1 MSKVVKSVV
10 CLGLLIMVISLSYG
24 NAKADK
30 LSDIRQLIHMT
41 GGGELGVQIINQM
54 ISQYRQTMPNVPAKF
69 WDKFM
74 QEINPEG
81 LVELMV
87 PIYDRHFTQQ
97 DITELIKFYQSP
109 LGVKLIQKLPA
120 ITQESFQAG
129 QEWGEKLGERVIEK
143 LQAEGY
149 QTRR

>member
-1 MSKVVKSVV
+1 MSKSRKLTV
-10 CLGLLIMVISLSYG
+10 CSFLLILIVSWAYGSEREDKISSV
-24 NAKADK
+24 
-30 LSDIRQLIHMT
+30 RQLIHMT
-41 GGGELGVQIINQM
+41 GGGELGVQIISQM

-87 PIYDRHFTQQ
+87 PIYNRHFSQQ
-97 DITELIKFYQSP
+97 EINELIKFYQSP

-143 LQAEGY
+143 LRAEGY